1 MEVVVDG
8 RTGMGVPE
16 EGGVT
21 FQVLF
26 DALRRSAARKRRVV
40 VSWTLDGET
49 LSPERQADLA
59 GQGTAP
65 YGLLEVRTADPL
77 EVAGPALRGLR
88 GHLDNLARAHDEAI
102 GCMASGEYAR
112 ALGKFDDC
120 FHGWDILL
128 RAVRDLGALASVDFK
143 GLRAGGESVELRVRD
158 LQESLLRFGAAVE
171 FKDAD
176 RILSLLRDELKPQ
189 LADWRE
195 VLGAL
200 ERHLAGP
207 AP

>member
-8 RTGMGVPE
+8 RTGMGVPD

-21 FQVLF
+21 FQALF
-26 DALRRSAARKRRVV
+26 DALRRAAARKRRVV
-40 VSWTLDGET
+40 VSWTLDGEPLT
-49 LSPERQADLA
+49 PERQADLS
-59 GQGTAP
+59 GQPTKA
-65 YGLLEVRTADPL
+65 YGLLEVKTADPQ
-77 EVAGPALRGLR
+77 EVAGPTLRGLR
-88 GHLDNLARAHDEAI
+88 GHLENLARVHDEAI
-102 GCMASGEYAR
+102 ACMASGEYAR

-128 RAVRDLGALASVDFK
+128 RAVRDLGSLASVDFK
-143 GLRAGGESVELRVRD
+143 ALRSGGESLELRVRD

-189 LADWRE
+189 LSDWRE
-195 VLGAL
+195 VLETL
-200 ERHLAGP
+200 DRHVAEPGP
-207 AP
+207 